1 MTIGIIAKTLEMR
14 CHDIVIALLKER
26 RHPGFRELYMPGLSI
41 VLLTLC
47 LECSGQTTN
56 ADWPNY
62 GGDKG
67 GLRYSPLKQIT
78 RENVKKLQMTWTYR
92 TGDVSDENNTT
103 MECTPIVVDGVMYLT
118 SAYSRVIALDA
129 GSGRELWKFD
139 PWQDQVRPRY
149 TVNRGVAYWS
159 DGKARRILLGTTDP
173 RLISLDAAT
182 GKPDPAFGNH
192 GAVDLRASA
201 GRDIVRHH
209 YAATSPP
216 AIIDNIVIM
225 GFANGEGPT
234 RQGAPGDVRAFDV
247 RTGKELWRFH
257 TVPWP
262 GEFGNEVWEG
272 GSWKDRTGANAWG
285 GYSIDVK
292 RGMVFASLGAAAP
305 DFYGGDRK
313 GTNLFANS
321 IVALDARTGKR
332 IWHFQ
337 VVRHDLWDYDIPV
350 YPNLVTIRQAGKE
363 KDAVA
368 QVTKTGYVF
377 LLDRVTGK
385 PLFDVE
391 ERTVP
396 VSDVP
401 GESVWIKQIF
411 PKRPPPF
418 SDQFFG
424 ENDIT
429 DISKESHD
437 YVQKR
442 FKEMRSGPIF
452 TPPSVQGTVVLPGLH
467 GGATWAGASVDPTTG
482 ILYVN
487 SNNSPWYIRTSKA
500 APDKS
505 YPYTHT
511 VDHFHDQDGY
521 PAVKPPWGNLT
532 AIDLNRGEF
541 VWRITLGEYPEL
553 TARGLP
559 PTGTE
564 NFGGTIVTAGG
575 LVFIGATGDEK
586 FHAFD
591 KATGKLLWEHKLDA
605 AGYATPCTYSVAG
618 RQFVTIAAGGGGKPR
633 PRTKSSDS
641 IVTFALPQRDE
652 SEPLDSR

>member
-1 MTIGIIAKTLEMR
+1 
-14 CHDIVIALLKER
+14 
-26 RHPGFRELYMPGLSI
+26 
-41 VLLTLC
+41 
-47 LECSGQTTN
+47 
-56 ADWPNY
+56 
-62 GGDKG
+62 
-67 GLRYSPLKQIT
+67 
-78 RENVKKLQMTWTYR
+78 
-92 TGDVSDENNTT
+92 
-103 MECTPIVVDGVMYLT
+103 
-118 SAYSRVIALDA
+118 
-129 GSGRELWKFD
+129 
-139 PWQDQVRPRY
+139 
-149 TVNRGVAYWS
+149 
-159 DGKARRILLGTTDP
+159 
-173 RLISLDAAT
+173 
-182 GKPDPAFGNH
+182 
-192 GAVDLRASA
+192 
-201 GRDIVRHH
+201 
-209 YAATSPP
+209 
-216 AIIDNIVIM
+216 M

-247 RTGKELWRFH
+247 SMGKELWRFH

-262 GEFGNEVWEG
+262 GESGNEVWEG
-272 GSWKDRTGANAWG
+272 GSWKERTGANAWG

-350 YPNLVTIRQAGKE
+350 YPNLVTIRHAGKE

-396 VSDVP
+396 TSDVP

-418 SDQFFG
+418 SGQFFG
-424 ENDIT
+424 EDDIT

-437 YVQKR
+437 YVQER

-452 TPPSVQGTVVLPGLH
+452 TPPSLQGTVVLPGLH

-633 PRTKSSDS
+633 PRTKSGDS
-641 IVTFALPQRDE
+641 IVTFALPQRE
-652 SEPLDSR
+652 EREPLDSR